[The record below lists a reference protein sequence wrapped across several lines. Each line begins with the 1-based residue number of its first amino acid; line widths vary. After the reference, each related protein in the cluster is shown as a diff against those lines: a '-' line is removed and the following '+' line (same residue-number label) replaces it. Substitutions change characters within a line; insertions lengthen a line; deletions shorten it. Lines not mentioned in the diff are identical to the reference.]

1 MVTSIECALRKRARK
16 FYRACSG
23 CYVKAI
29 TIRGRNGE
37 KARLAPMCDCRPQ
50 IASDDARDL

>member
-1 MVTSIECALRKRARK
+1 MVTSIEYAPRMRVRKS
-16 FYRACSG
+16 YRAFSG

-50 IASDDARDL
+50 IASDNPSDL